1 VGVVVSFAGWM
12 AGRAQ
17 LAGHARRSV
26 MSLVLVGLAIAGGGV
41 AVASQPVAPPAA
53 AATPVGWEPW
63 TAARVAE
70 ARASGRA
77 VFVDFT
83 AAWCLSCQVNE
94 RVVLHTDAVQR
105 AFANGNVVLLRAD
118 WTSRNAEITKL
129 LATFGR
135 SGVPL
140 YVIYPSA
147 GTAQAEVLPAVLTPG
162 QVMDAIARATA
173 GGASTGD

>member
-1 VGVVVSFAGWM
+1 MG
-12 AGRAQ
+12 AQ
-17 LAGHARRSV
+17 PLAV
-26 MSLVLVGLAIAGGGV
+26 P
-41 AVASQPVAPPAA
+41 VASP
-53 AATPVGWEPW
+53 TPVGWEPW
-63 TAARVAE
+63 SAARVAE

-105 AFANGNVVLLRAD
+105 AFTERNVLLLRAD
-118 WTSRNAEITKL
+118 WTSRNAEITRL

-140 YVIYPSA
+140 YVIYPSSA
-147 GTAQAEVLPAVLTPG
+147 KAQAEVLSAVLTPG
-162 QVMDAIARATA
+162 QVMEAVVRATA
-173 GGASTGD
+173 PAASPGA